1 METTM
6 EKVNTMKMESYNYR
20 DLANLLQGLLAVQDL
35 KGVKFSLQVTKNI
48 NLIKGELEHLEE
60 AAKPTDEFNKL
71 ALQVRDIEANP
82 DIEQD
87 DKVAKVKEIEDK
99 NPELIEARKAQIDE
113 FNKLL
118 DDETEIS
125 LFKLSENHL
134 PTDITPK
141 QLASISLIIKE

>member
-6 EKVNTMKMESYNYR
+6 EKVNTMKMTSYNYR
-20 DLANLLQGLLAVQDL
+20 DLANLLQGLISVQDL

-48 NLIKGELEHLEE
+48 NLIKAELEHLED
-60 AAKPTDEFNKL
+60 AAKPTDEFNQL
-71 ALQVRDIEANP
+71 AMQVKEIEADPNV
-82 DIEQD
+82 EQE
-87 DKVAKVKEIEDK
+87 DKMTQIKEIEDK
-99 NPELIEARKAQIDE
+99 NPELIDARKAQIDE
-113 FNKLL
+113 FNKML

-134 PTDITPK
+134 PADITPK

>member
-1 METTM
+1 M